1 MFILRQSTAVD
12 VLIGPFVDGT
22 DGATPEE
29 ALSPSV
35 QLSKNGQTAAT
46 KNDVTTPTHDNAGYY
61 NCEFDATDT
70 GTVGQLVA
78 FIEGSTGT
86 FLQVRHEFQIMDTAA
101 FDALFADGAEGP
113 LQATT
118 VGRTLDIAATGEVAL
133 DFGATIGTLDAA
145 QFGADFLTS
154 AKIADNAFLA
164 VNFAANSL
172 DGKGDWNIGKTGY
185 SLTQSF
191 PTNFADMAITV
202 TTGLVSVGTMS
213 ANVIDAASI
222 AASAMDG
229 KGDWNIGKT
238 GYSLTQAFPT
248 NFADMSIV
256 ITTGL
261 VDITQ
266 AAADKAW
273 LTTTRQ
279 LTALQANIIA
289 ATSFAAGA
297 IDSAAIAADA
307 IGASEL
313 ATDAIGDAQ
322 IATGAI
328 ASTAFAAGA
337 IDAAAIANAAIDA
350 ATFAADAIDATAI
363 AANAIGASELAT
375 DAIGDAQIATAA
387 IASTAFAAGAI
398 DAAAIAA
405 DAIGASELATDA
417 IGAAQ
422 LATDAVDEIR
432 DAILPTQNVAFNNIE
447 FLFVAASDH
456 VTPVTGATGTSVTR
470 SIDGGAFG
478 AGTGTLAEVGN
489 GIYQYDA
496 SAADMNGGI
505 ITFRFIGTGGTPGA
519 PDDRFLTIVTG
530 GGV

>member
-22 DGATPEE
+22 DGVTTEE
-29 ALSPSV
+29 GESPSV

-46 KNDVTTPTHDNAGYY
+46 KNEGTTPAHDNAGYY
-61 NCEFDATDT
+61 NCVFDATDT
-70 GTVGQLVA
+70 GTVGSLVA
-78 FIEGSTGT
+78 FVEGSTAT

-118 VGRTLDIAATGEVAL
+118 VGNTLDVNATGEAAL
-133 DFGATIGTLDAA
+133 DFDATIGTLDAA

-185 SLTQSF
+185 SLTQAF
-191 PTNFADMAITV
+191 PTNFADLAVVV
-202 TTGLVSVGTMS
+202 TTGLVSVGTMA

-222 AASAMDG
+222 AANALNG

-238 GYSLTQAFPT
+238 GYSLTQTFPT
-248 NFADMSIV
+248 NFADLSIV

-273 LTTTRQ
+273 STATRE

-289 ATSFAAGA
+289 ATSFAAG
-297 IDSAAIAADA
+297 
-307 IGASEL
+307 
-313 ATDAIGDAQ
+313 
-322 IATGAI
+322 
-328 ASTAFAAGA
+328 
-337 IDAAAIANAAIDA
+337 
-350 ATFAADAIDATAI
+350 AIDATAI

-375 DAIGDAQIATAA
+375 DAIGDDQIATAA
-387 IASTAFAAGAI
+387 IASTAFAVGAI
-398 DAAAIAA
+398 NAAAIATA
-405 DAIGASELATDA
+405 AITAAKFGAGALDA
-417 IGAAQ
+417 AA
-422 LATDAVDEIR
+422 LNVDAVDKIR
-432 DAILPTQNVAFNNIE
+432 DGLLPTQNVAFSNIE
-447 FLFVAASDH
+447 FLFVDSTDH
-456 VTPVTGATGTSVTR
+456 VTPVTAASTITGTR
-470 SIDGGAFG
+470 SIDGGGFVSV
-478 AGTGTLAEVGN
+478 AGSIAEVGN
-489 GIYQYDA
+489 GIYQFDA
-496 SAADMNGGI
+496 LAADMNGGI
-505 ITFRFIGTGGTPGA
+505 ITFRFAATGGTPNA